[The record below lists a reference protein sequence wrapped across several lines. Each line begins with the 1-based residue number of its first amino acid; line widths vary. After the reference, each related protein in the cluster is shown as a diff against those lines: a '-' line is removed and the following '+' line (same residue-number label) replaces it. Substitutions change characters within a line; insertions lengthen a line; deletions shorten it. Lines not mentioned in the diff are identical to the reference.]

1 LDVPAFFTGAFFCF
15 FALGG
20 VLDRSESLPKESRS
34 DPEPS
39 SSLVGFARFF
49 DADFVV
55 FRVDWTSFFAP
66 APAFGAFGAF
76 AVGAFLAAVFAFG
89 F

>member
-20 VLDRSESLPKESRS
+20 VLDRSESLPRASRS

-39 SSLVGFARFF
+39 SSLAGFARFF
-49 DADFVV
+49 DAVFVV
-55 FRVDWTSFFAP
+55 FRVDWTSFFTP
-66 APAFGAFGAF
+66 APAFGAFA
-76 AVGAFLAAVFAFG
+76 AGAFLAAVFAFG